1 MPCSARKSSKDEPT
15 LPFFLRVISEHLLH
29 ALERES
35 QILRWGLLR
44 FLDEAVQQYHAF
56 SRHAENHPP
65 DLSISQVA
73 PYLAQT
79 VAETATIG
87 HAERPTEI
95 RPSECPGRPA
105 CDPARIAPGSTP
117 VRAGCR
123 ERFHRRTPGASWNG
137 RSIFIVPKMAH
148 IGKDLLRIGVHR
160 QPEIWLSSW
169 TATAISA
176 SSRPHP
182 AAIWTPTGP
191 PETGSGTEIAGT
203 PSAVQGALCEGSPV
217 PPSPAGAGP
226 LAAGVRM
233 AG

>member
-35 QILRWGLLR
+35 QILGWGLLS

-56 SRHAENHPP
+56 PRHAENHPP

-73 PYLAQT
+73 PYLPQI
-79 VAETATIG
+79 VAETANR
-87 HAERPTEI
+87 ACRAANRI

-137 RSIFIVPKMAH
+137 RSIF
-148 IGKDLLRIGVHR
+148 
-160 QPEIWLSSW
+160 
-169 TATAISA
+169 
-176 SSRPHP
+176 
-182 AAIWTPTGP
+182 
-191 PETGSGTEIAGT
+191 
-203 PSAVQGALCEGSPV
+203 
-217 PPSPAGAGP
+217 
-226 LAAGVRM
+226 
-233 AG
+233 